1 MRKEMREALITST
14 AGKLELAKYV
24 EIPLLEPGMMLCRV
38 AAVGLNPAD
47 AKSNDN
53 TTSPGSIGGFDFA
66 GEILHIGEDV
76 TRFKPGDRVAGFAHG
91 YNTDNKASGAFT
103 SLVLAMED
111 MTLKIPAGWT
121 YEQGATLG
129 VVVSTAGYALNHY
142 LDVPLPERGTKRD
155 GSKKEYILVSG
166 GATATGIVAI
176 QLLCLA
182 GFKPVATCSPR
193 SMDMVRSLGAVAT
206 FDYNLPSCGT
216 DIRSFTGDTL
226 TRALDCV
233 TTAETMSMCYEA
245 ISSKGGRYIS
255 LDPNSA
261 HVKYTRRD
269 VSVDWVM
276 AMSMTGNRVN
286 LPGVYGRPSMPA
298 LRGLASRV
306 FCMAEGLISQGVLR
320 GPPFQARPGGLVSIG
335 EGIDDLRKGLTRGEK
350 LVYPLT

>member
-1 MRKEMREALITST
+1 MREALISST
-14 AGKLELAKYV
+14 AGKLELARNV

-47 AKSNDN
+47 VKSSDH
-53 TTSPGSIGGFDFA
+53 TTSPDSIGGFDFA
-66 GEILHIGEDV
+66 GEVLRIGEDV

-91 YNTDNKASGAFT
+91 YNADNKESGAFT
-103 SLVLAMED
+103 SLLLAMED
-111 MTLKIPAGWT
+111 MTLKIPTGWT

-129 VVVSTAGYALNHY
+129 VVVSTTGYALNHY
-142 LDVPLPERGTKRD
+142 LDVPLPERGMKEY
-155 GSKKEYILVSG
+155 GSQNEYILVSG

-206 FDYNLPSCGT
+206 FDYNLPSCGI
-216 DIRSFTGDTL
+216 DIRSFTGDML

-233 TTAETMSMCYEA
+233 TTSETMSMCYEA

-269 VSVDWVM
+269 VSADWVM
-276 AMSMTGNRVN
+276 AMSLTGNRVN
-286 LPGVYGRPSMPA
+286 LPGVYGRPAIPT

-306 FCMAEGLISQGVLR
+306 FCRAEELISRGELR
-320 GPPFQARPGGLVSIG
+320 VPPFQVRSGGLAAVQ
-335 EGIDDLRKGLTRGEK
+335 EGIQDLRKGLANGK
-350 LVYPLT
+350 KWVYPLA

>member
-1 MRKEMREALITST
+1 MREALTSST
-14 AGKLELAKYV
+14 AGKLERARNV

-47 AKSNDN
+47 AKSSDHI
-53 TTSPGSIGGFDFA
+53 TSPGSIGGFDFA

-91 YNTDNKASGAFT
+91 YNADNKASGAFT
-103 SLVLAMED
+103 SILLAMED
-111 MTLKIPAGWT
+111 MTLKIPAWWT

-142 LDVPLPERGTKRD
+142 LDVPLPEFGMRQD
-155 GSKKEYILVSG
+155 GRKKEYILVSG

-182 GFKPVATCSPR
+182 GFKPVATCSPK

-206 FDYNLPSCGT
+206 FDYNSPNCGI

-233 TTAETMSMCYEA
+233 TTGETMSMSYEA

-255 LDPNSA
+255 LDPHSA

-269 VSVDWVM
+269 VSTDWVM

-286 LPGVYGRPSMPA
+286 LPGVYARPAMPA

-306 FCMAEGLISQGVLR
+306 FCMTEELIARDVLR
-320 GPPFQARPGGLVSIG
+320 GPPFQVRSGGLDSVG
-335 EGIDDLRKGLTRGEK
+335 EGIEDLRKGLVKGEK
-350 LVYPLT
+350 LVYPLA